1 MTYFAHPANLPAE
14 ILTPVLKAAID
25 SEPDSQS
32 AQIALRK
39 LRSVCSAWF
48 ESGEQLDRW
57 TVKVWLH
64 PDNDH
69 PETLYHTNM
78 EKIERCGG
86 QKLVESIQLFAQ
98 ADTLFR
104 LRDSVLSILGD
115 ISAVCPGVT
124 ALSIFAA
131 EPVYSGNG
139 FVLHNEHVS
148 LFQPFAADI
157 ARMFPRLNELEL
169 DLPGYS
175 CESWG
180 LGASII
186 ENYASQLQ
194 KL

>member
-78 EKIERCGG
+78 EKIER
-86 QKLVESIQLFAQ
+86 
-98 ADTLFR
+98 
-104 LRDSVLSILGD
+104 
-115 ISAVCPGVT
+115 
-124 ALSIFAA
+124 
-131 EPVYSGNG
+131 
-139 FVLHNEHVS
+139 
-148 LFQPFAADI
+148 
-157 ARMFPRLNELEL
+157 
-169 DLPGYS
+169 
-175 CESWG
+175 
-180 LGASII
+180 
-186 ENYASQLQ
+186 
-194 KL
+194 